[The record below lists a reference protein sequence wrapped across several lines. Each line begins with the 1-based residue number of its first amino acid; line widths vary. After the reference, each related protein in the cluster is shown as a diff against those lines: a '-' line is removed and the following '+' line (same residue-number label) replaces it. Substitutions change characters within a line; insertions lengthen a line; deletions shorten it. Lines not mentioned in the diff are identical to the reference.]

1 MRKLQLILLI
11 LGLSL
16 NLNAQDVKK
25 VFDLSGRDLTEQYKS
40 EELQKGVYIIDG
52 KKVTLKADQ
61 KNYKQTGDYRSK
73 HYQKKTQADE
83 VIVADSEDDVY
94 SIPVK
99 RGYEGSYNTK
109 WDSFE
114 MRLNWIGTMMI
125 LNRNNFL
132 Y

>member
-25 VFDLSGRDLTEQYKS
+25 VYDLSGRDLTEQYNS

-61 KNYKQTGDYRSK
+61 KNYNQMDACYHK

-83 VIVADSEDDVY
+83 VTVADSEDNVY
-94 SIPVK
+94 SIPIK
-99 RGYEGSYNTK
+99 RGYERSYNTK
-109 WDSFE
+109 WDSYQ

>member
-1 MRKLQLILLI
+1 MRKLQVILLI

-25 VFDLSGRDLTEQYKS
+25 VYDLSGRDMTEQYNA
-40 EELQKGVYIIDG
+40 EELHKGVYIIDG

-61 KNYKQTGDYRSK
+61 QNVKKSK
-73 HYQKKTQADE
+73 DACYHQHYQKKMKDDE
-83 VIVADSEDDVY
+83 VIVADANDDVY

-99 RGYEGSYNTK
+99 KGYERTYSK

-125 LNRNNFL
+125 LNRNNYL